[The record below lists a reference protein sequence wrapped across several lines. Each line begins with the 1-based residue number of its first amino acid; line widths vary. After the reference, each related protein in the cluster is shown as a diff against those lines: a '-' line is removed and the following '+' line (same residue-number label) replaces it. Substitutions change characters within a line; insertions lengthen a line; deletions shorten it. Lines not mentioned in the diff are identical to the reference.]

1 MERDLC
7 SSLSLSKMTKSGL
20 LKNIR
25 ILKFGGS
32 SLASKSE
39 FFRVAEIIRKDRLSH
54 SDSEHVIVVSARMGR
69 TNELIKLAAEYTNVP
84 FENSQEILRG
94 RELDML
100 LTVGERE
107 SMSLLAMILCQ
118 QGVDAVSLTGSQ
130 SGIVT
135 DASHGN
141 AKIQSIK
148 ATRVEALLKEG
159 KVVVMAGFQG
169 VSNEKEIT
177 TLGRGGSDLT
187 AIALASHFSNSTAV
201 LFSDVRGV
209 HLGDPKIWPT
219 APLIREISWADSLKL
234 AQFGMKAI
242 YAEAAELAKKY
253 SQPFEMKSTFE
264 SEESGTFV
272 GDYSATSAPYLG
284 VFVEYL
290 QGDYF
295 RIHFLAKEKI
305 NSDENPLHTLLQ
317 EQEIEGSLSD
327 EKDCYTTQKY
337 KLDQFAFLQAKI
349 ANHFKEISQ

>member
-253 SQPFEMKSTFE
+253 SQPFEM
-264 SEESGTFV
+264 
-272 GDYSATSAPYLG
+272 
-284 VFVEYL
+284 
-290 QGDYF
+290 
-295 RIHFLAKEKI
+295 
-305 NSDENPLHTLLQ
+305 
-317 EQEIEGSLSD
+317 
-327 EKDCYTTQKY
+327 
-337 KLDQFAFLQAKI
+337 
-349 ANHFKEISQ
+349 